1 MQPKSIQ
8 RALETY
14 RHRGFECL
22 CGNLRL
28 ATRVVT
34 AAYDERLA
42 AAGITSAQLG
52 VLWCVISAERLSMH
66 RIGEL
71 LAMEKSTV
79 TRNIAS
85 MREKGLLRVEP
96 AADARVKEVFATA
109 LGQRAFAGALGHWQE
124 AQRDMAA
131 ILGVEHFSSLVSQTR
146 RLAVRSRKRA
156 RT

>member
-1 MQPKSIQ
+1 MQPKVIQ
-8 RALETY
+8 SAIDRY

-42 AAGITSAQLG
+42 AAGLTSAQLN
-52 VLWCVISAERLSMH
+52 VLWCVLSAQRLPMQ

-71 LAMEKSTV
+71 LMMEKSTV

-85 MREKGLLRVEP
+85 MRARGLLRVETGS
-96 AADARVKEVFATA
+96 DARVKEVLATPS
-109 LGQRAFAGALGHWQE
+109 GRKAFAAAIPHWRV
-124 AQRDMAA
+124 AQREMSA
-131 ILGVEHFSSLVSQTR
+131 ILGGGRFRSLVAETR
-146 RLAVRSRKRA
+146 HLATRSKKHA
-156 RT
+156 